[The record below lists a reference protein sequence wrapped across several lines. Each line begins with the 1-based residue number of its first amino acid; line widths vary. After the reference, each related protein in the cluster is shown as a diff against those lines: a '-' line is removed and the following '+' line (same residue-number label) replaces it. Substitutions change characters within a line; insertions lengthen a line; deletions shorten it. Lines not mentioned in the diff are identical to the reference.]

1 MYSKARASTLLI
13 VALMLVATLGS
24 YDSSDPSFNLSVAGN
39 ATNLLGNFGSYV
51 ADIFYQILGITSFIL
66 VIVFTSWSFLI
77 YKNGFLRWKI
87 VKFISLILAIIFASI
102 ALGEV
107 KINFLPA
114 GGGGALGILL
124 LQVARKFLIDFQN
137 LIIPLSILLSL
148 FFLFFAIGI
157 GIGFY
162 LALPLLIKNLIV
174 MISVRK
180 TRKIPPL
187 NIEQTHQIY
196 SSENTNLKAA
206 HIQDLLIRCRNS
218 IAYLRQKIL
227 QLLSFKPKE
236 AEIKLFREPIIGSS
250 DIGNSAGN
258 LVQTDSVADEHSHKQ
273 YSVQSVQN
281 QAKAKAVY
289 YSRID
294 DKGHEHENVLPS
306 TDLLDEADKNKF
318 QAATPAELEQK
329 AEELLTVLGDFG
341 VRGKIIDIKQGPV
354 VTMYE
359 FEPAAGTKSSRVIGL
374 SDDIARSLSAHSTRI
389 AVIPGRNALGIEL
402 PNKQRMFFRLKELI
416 ETKEFRDTNILLPI
430 ILGKDLSGQPL
441 IADLAKM
448 PHLLV
453 AGTTGS
459 GKSVAINA
467 MIMSLLYKYTPAQ
480 CRMIMI
486 DPKMLELS
494 AYDNI
499 PHLMTPVVT
508 EPGKAVVA
516 LKWAVKEME
525 NRYRLM
531 SHLGVR
537 NIANFNAKILDA
549 MASGKLLERRI
560 QTGFDPE
567 TGKPVF
573 ESIPIDMVKMPF
585 IVVIVD
591 EMADLM
597 LVAGKDI
604 ESSIQRLAQMARA
617 AGIHIIMATQRPS
630 VDVITGVIKANFP
643 SRVSFKVT
651 SKIDSRTILGEQGAE
666 QLLGMGDMLYMGGS
680 ARIARVHGPFV
691 DDKEV
696 ERVTNFLKTT
706 GEPEY
711 VSAVTESEDADFSG
725 NDLMNEEGDDEI
737 YKQALNIVRTERKS
751 SISYIQRALRIG
763 YNRAAN
769 LVEEMEKNGV
779 LSAPNH
785 SGKREV
791 LLPEN

>member
-1 MYSKARASTLLI
+1 MLKKIFMHNKVRSITLLI
-13 VALMLVATLGS
+13 LAVLLTVALGS
-24 YDSSDPSFNLSVAGN
+24 YSQNDPSFNLSTVNEPA
-39 ATNLLGNFGSYV
+39 NLLSYFGSYLSDVLYQLIGV
-51 ADIFYQILGITSFIL
+51 ASFFVPITF
-66 VIVFTSWSFLI
+66 VVWAYLI
-77 YKNGFLRWKI
+77 YKNGFLSYKALKI
-87 VKFISLILAIIFASI
+87 ISLVVAIACICIVLSNIKINTLPADGGGVLGIYLLNIAIKHLEEFEQLILPITFLLSIFFLVLT
-102 ALGEV
+102 LGIQFTAYIKFTSYIRNFFVKMVSYIKIPKFDVNNFNSNVNQSSGGARAEV
-107 KINFLPA
+107 KIARAPIIAESNNDFDMRSASPTVENK
-114 GGGGALGILL
+114 I
-124 LQVARKFLIDFQN
+124 QVIKKESVARNISGAEQEA
-137 LIIPLSILLSL
+137 
-148 FFLFFAIGI
+148 AI
-157 GIGFY
+157 
-162 LALPLLIKNLIV
+162 
-174 MISVRK
+174 
-180 TRKIPPL
+180 
-187 NIEQTHQIY
+187 
-196 SSENTNLKAA
+196 
-206 HIQDLLIRCRNS
+206 
-218 IAYLRQKIL
+218 
-227 QLLSFKPKE
+227 
-236 AEIKLFREPIIGSS
+236 
-250 DIGNSAGN
+250 
-258 LVQTDSVADEHSHKQ
+258 
-273 YSVQSVQN
+273 
-281 QAKAKAVY
+281 
-289 YSRID
+289 
-294 DKGHEHENVLPS
+294 LPS
-306 TDLLDEADKNKF
+306 VDLLDEANDQHIKL
-318 QAATPAELEQK
+318 QSSSELEEK
-329 AEELLTVLGDFG
+329 ARELLVVLGDFG
-341 VRGKIIDIKQGPV
+341 VKGKVVEIRQGPV

-402 PNKQRMFFRLKELI
+402 PNEQRMFFRLKELV
-416 ETKEFRDTNILLPI
+416 ETEEFQDQNTLLPI
-430 ILGKDLSGQPL
+430 ILGKDLGGRPL

-467 MIMSLLYKYTPAQ
+467 MIMSLLYRYTPAE

-494 AYDNI
+494 SYDNI

-537 NIANFNAKILDA
+537 SIANFNTKILEAIKD
-549 MASGKLLERRI
+549 GKVLERRV

-573 ESIPIDMVKMPF
+573 ESVPIDMQKMPF

-604 ESSIQRLAQMARA
+604 ETSIQRLAQMARA

-643 SRVSFKVT
+643 SRISFKVT
-651 SKIDSRTILGEQGAE
+651 SKIDSRTILGEQGSE
-666 QLLGMGDMLYMGGS
+666 QLLGMGDMLYMGNS
-680 ARIARVHGPFV
+680 ARILRVHGPFV

-696 ERVTNFLKTT
+696 ERVTSFLRTT
-706 GEPEY
+706 GVPEY
-711 VSAVTESEDADFSG
+711 VSAVTESDEDFSADELDESDN
-725 NDLMNEEGDDEI
+725 NDNI
-737 YKQALNIVRTERKS
+737 YKQALNIVRNERKT
-751 SISYIQRALRIG
+751 SISYIQRSLRIG

-769 LVEEMEKNGV
+769 IIEEMEKNGI

-791 LLPEN
+791 LLPED